1 MYSNFITPPDFVKD
15 PFHTVTVV
23 NASNDEIELLARMCK
38 GSDDQFNI
46 YLYRSEMGNEQWLR
60 QAVELSQAV
69 IVNTNKPD
77 SVLEELLVL
86 EKTYYYGDKEF
97 ITKATKVDNAFQ
109 YFAIRYNQQN
119 K

>member
-23 NASNDEIELLARMCK
+23 NASEDEVELLARMCK

-46 YLYRSEMGNEQWLR
+46 YLYRSEMNNEQWLR
-60 QAVELSQAV
+60 TAVELSQAV

-77 SVLEELLVL
+77 PVLEELIAL
-86 EKTYYYGDKEF
+86 EKSYYYGDKDF
-97 ITKATKVDNAFQ
+97 ITNATKVDNVFR